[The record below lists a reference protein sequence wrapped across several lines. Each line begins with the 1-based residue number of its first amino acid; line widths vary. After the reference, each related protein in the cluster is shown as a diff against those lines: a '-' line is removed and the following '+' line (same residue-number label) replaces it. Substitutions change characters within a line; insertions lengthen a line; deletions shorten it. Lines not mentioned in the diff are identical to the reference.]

1 MSEPAVV
8 EPAAV
13 EPVQGEP
20 VVELGDGGVS
30 ALKAERLRASNAEKA
45 NKSLQA
51 QLDQINAEK
60 LTDIEKA
67 TQRATDAESR
77 ATKLE
82 QTALRQKVALSK
94 GLPANL
100 VDRLQGDDEDSLTAD
115 ADSLLALL
123 NTPTSPRADP
133 SQGAKPAAHA
143 LNGDPLLGALKSKLG
158 IN

>member
-1 MSEPAVV
+1 MSEPAV
-8 EPAAV
+8 EPAAL
-13 EPVQGEP
+13 EPAQGEP
-20 VVELGDGGVS
+20 AVELGDGGVS
-30 ALKAERLRASNAEKA
+30 ALKAERARANSAEKA
-45 NKSLQA
+45 TKALQA

-67 TQRATDAESR
+67 TQRATEAEKR
-77 ATKLE
+77 ATALE
-82 QTALRQKVALSK
+82 QTALRQKVALTK
-94 GLPANL
+94 GLPADL
-100 VDRLQGDDEDSLTAD
+100 VDRLRGDDEDSLTAD

-123 NTPTSPRADP
+123 STPTSPRADP

>member
-1 MSEPAVV
+1 MSEAAAV

-20 VVELGDGGVS
+20 VVELGDGGVN
-30 ALKAERLRASNAEKA
+30 ALKSERARANSAEKA
-45 NKSLQA
+45 AKALQT

-67 TQRATDAESR
+67 TQRATDAETR
-77 ATKLE
+77 ANKLE

-133 SQGAKPAAHA
+133 SQGAKPAPHA

>member
-1 MSEPAVV
+1 MSEAAAV
-8 EPAAV
+8 EPAAI

-20 VVELGDGGVS
+20 AVELGDGGVS
-30 ALKAERLRASNAEKA
+30 ALKSERARANSAEKA
-45 NKSLQA
+45 AKALQT

-82 QTALRQKVALSK
+82 QTALRQKVALTK
-94 GLPANL
+94 GLPASL

-123 NTPTSPRADP
+123 NVQTSPRADP